1 MIDVKTA
8 PYAALLLRVC
18 TGALFVTHGLTK
30 LFVFTPTGTMGF
42 FESLGLPG
50 WLGLA
55 TMLFEIVGGAAL
67 ILGVATRLVALVAV
81 PVLLGAALTAHW
93 SNGFGF
99 SNAGGGWEYPVMW
112 AAVMAAL
119 ALLGDGA
126 LAFWPLKRG

>member
-1 MIDVKTA
+1 
-8 PYAALLLRVC
+8 
-18 TGALFVTHGLTK
+18 
-30 LFVFTPTGTMGF
+30 
-42 FESLGLPG
+42 
-50 WLGLA
+50 
-55 TMLFEIVGGAAL
+55 MLFEIVGGAAL

-81 PVLLGAALTAHW
+81 PVLLGAAITAHW

-112 AAVMAAL
+112 AAVMAAR